1 MMQNNRFLII
11 SFLTAILLLIPLIAM
26 QFTED
31 VNWSIFDFVVAGIL
45 LFGTGLVCELAIRK
59 IKKPQYRIATL
70 IIIVTVLIL
79 IWVELAVGI
88 F

>member
-1 MMQNNRFLII
+1 MQNNRLLLII
-11 SFLTAILLLIPLIAM
+11 SLTAILLMIPLIAM

-31 VNWSIFDFVVAGIL
+31 VNWTLSDFTVAGIL
-45 LFGTGLVCELAIRK
+45 LFGTGIFCELAIKK
-59 IKKPQYRIATL
+59 IKKPQYCCAALL
-70 IIIVTVLIL
+70 IIMTVLLL